1 MNQESRTL
9 LAITFILAALFV
21 AMNRIVESA
30 PIGDWWLALAL
41 FVIGAV
47 FALATRFDL
56 ASGRTI
62 EEMEAQAAAPALPRV
77 HVFEFAPVAAAPQLG
92 GAQVAAVE
100 EEPIPVDDT
109 PIAEAASEN
118 DLPLGEV
125 IVDEPAPPPV
135 NGVSPDTAES
145 QA

>member
-9 LAITFILAALFV
+9 LAITFILAAVFV

-62 EEMEAQAAAPALPRV
+62 EEMEAQAAAPALSRV

-92 GAQVAAVE
+92 GAQAAAVE

-135 NGVSPDTAES
+135 NGASPDTAEP

>member
-9 LAITFILAALFV
+9 FAITFLLAALFV

-30 PIGDWWLALAL
+30 PLGDWWLALAL

-62 EEMEAQAAAPALPRV
+62 EELEAEAAAPALPRTR
-77 HVFEFAPVAAAPQLG
+77 VFEFAPVAAPQLA
-92 GAQVAAVE
+92 GAQAVIVE

-109 PIAEAASEN
+109 PIAEAASEG
-118 DLPLGEV
+118 DLPLDEV
-125 IVDEPAPPPV
+125 IVDEPAPPSV
-135 NGVSPDTAES
+135 NGNSPDADEQQS
-145 QA
+145 

>member
-9 LAITFILAALFV
+9 FAITFLLAALFV

-30 PIGDWWLALAL
+30 PLGDWWLALAL

-47 FALATRFDL
+47 FVLATRFDL
-56 ASGRTI
+56 ASGRTFEDI
-62 EEMEAQAAAPALPRV
+62 EAEAASPALPRV
-77 HVFEFAPVAAAPQLG
+77 HVFEFAPVAGAPQLG
-92 GAQVAAVE
+92 TAEAVAIE
-100 EEPIPVDDT
+100 EEPIPADDT
-109 PIAEAASEN
+109 PVAEAASET

-135 NGVSPDTAES
+135 NGTSPEADEP